1 VARHVA
7 RIRSVSHDEHLTLV
21 EHLDELRTRL
31 IISIGAFFVAF
42 AGCYWQNS
50 WILDQ
55 LDEPLPDGRHPITLG
70 VTEPFMTTLT
80 VSAYAALLVAL
91 PVILYQL
98 YAFVLPA
105 FSPTERRVALPLLLM
120 VPVLFIGG
128 VLFGYFL
135 VLDPAVHFLLNFNE
149 DQFNI
154 EVRARDYYSF
164 VTMTLVAMGIIFQ
177 VPMGIL
183 AVTRLG
189 IATPKQLR
197 QWRRYAYLGIAVVA
211 ALLPSIDPVSML
223 IEMVPLVIL
232 FELSIVLASLFGTP
246 GERSA
251 ASANESPATETP

>member
-1 VARHVA
+1 VA
-7 RIRSVSHDEHLTLV
+7 RIRSAKHDEHLTLV
-21 EHLDELRTRL
+21 EHLDELRTRI
-31 IISIGAFFVAF
+31 IISVAAFFVAYGF
-42 AGCYWQNS
+42 CFWQNHR
-50 WILDQ
+50 ILDL
-55 LDEPLPDGRHPITLG
+55 LDDPLPGDRHPITLG

-91 PVILYQL
+91 PIILYQL

-128 VLFGYFL
+128 VAFGYFL
-135 VLDPAVHFLLNFNE
+135 VLDPAVHFLLNFNDE
-149 DQFNI
+149 QFNI

-164 VTMTLVAMGIIFQ
+164 VTMTLLAMGIIFQ
-177 VPMGIL
+177 IPMGIL

-189 IATPKQLR
+189 IATPTQLR

-232 FELSIVLASLFGTP
+232 FELSIVMASLFGQP
-246 GERSA
+246 GGRSA
-251 ASANESPATETP
+251 ASAPSPESSGQAAGG

>member
-1 VARHVA
+1 VA
-7 RIRSVSHDEHLTLV
+7 RIRSAKHDEHLTLV
-21 EHLDELRTRL
+21 EHLDELRTRI
-31 IISIGAFFVAF
+31 IISIAAFFVAYGF
-42 AGCYWQNS
+42 CFWQNHR
-50 WILDQ
+50 ILDL
-55 LDEPLPDGRHPITLG
+55 LDDPLPGDRQPITLG

-91 PVILYQL
+91 PIILYQL

-128 VLFGYFL
+128 VVFGYFL

-149 DQFNI
+149 EQFNI

-164 VTMTLVAMGIIFQ
+164 VTMTLLAMGIIFQ
-177 VPMGIL
+177 IPMGIL
-183 AVTRLG
+183 AITRLG

-197 QWRRYAYLGIAVVA
+197 QWRRYAYLGIAVLA

-232 FELSIVLASLFGTP
+232 FELSIVMASLFGQP
-246 GERSA
+246 GGRSA
-251 ASANESPATETP
+251 ASAPSPESSGQAAGG